1 MTIGMVISMGKEK
14 KNTLGTRMK
23 EYEAVSKNHLMRR
36 TPVVIR
42 LDGKAFHT
50 FTRGLNKPFDSD
62 FVTMM
67 QQTMLHL
74 CENIQGCVLG
84 YTQSDEITL
93 VLVDYQN
100 RDSCA
105 WFDNQVQKIA
115 SISASMATL
124 YFNRELSEMLRDL
137 EEDLV
142 AADYSLPQAHMYE
155 TNSKKYDRWYDKEY
169 RAVFDSR
176 VFNLP
181 QYEVINNLIWRQ
193 QDATRNSINSVAQSL
208 FSHKELQGISSKDL
222 QNKMLTER
230 DVNWNDY
237 PTHLKRGCC
246 AIKDSEGK
254 WVLDVNI
261 PIFTEDR
268 DYIDRLIFLEDG
280 EENAI

>member
-1 MTIGMVISMGKEK
+1 MGKEK

-36 TPVVIR
+36 TPVIIR

-62 FVTMM
+62 FVSMM

-105 WFDNQVQKIA
+105 WFDSQVQKIA

-137 EEDLV
+137 EEDLA

-155 TNSKKYDRWYDKEY
+155 TNLKRYDKWYDKEY
-169 RAVFDSR
+169 KALFDSR

-222 QNKMLTER
+222 QNKMLTEK

-246 AIKDSEGK
+246 AIKDFEGK

-280 EENAI
+280 EDSVI